1 VIRLALCAGLGAL
14 TLLVGL
20 ATAVVQSRNH
30 ERGQA
35 LNALK
40 EECNMIEAV
49 NGDRAERI
57 LAHDWAPLPVDRELL
72 EKARSRRSARAEGTP

>member
-1 VIRLALCAGLGAL
+1 VIRLVLCAGLGASA
-14 TLLVGL
+14 LLVGL
-20 ATAVVQSRNH
+20 ATAVVQSQNH

-57 LAHDWAPLPVDRELL
+57 LAHDWAPLPIERELL
-72 EKARSRRSARAEGTP
+72 EKARARRQTRAEGTP